1 MKYILL
7 MAITVLSLSAEV
19 VQKFDT
25 FLQTALKTSPYLH
38 SLSVDI
44 ERASQEGTLLQRYKN
59 PNLELEVSRFSPD
72 VGASENGQRVAILQ
86 PVRLWGVGDDKKQLA
101 NAIGDSAINTYVQK
115 RAAFIKNISLLYVG
129 YTQLKKFLTLA
140 EQTSSI
146 AKTIYAISSARYEA
160 GTISRGEMLQAKID
174 YDTVAVELDSFKLNA
189 QNSLYEIM
197 QYGGVEE
204 AVSLEDSYNFK
215 VVQTSKETN
224 PDIAKI
230 TAKKKEAL
238 ANASLNSNK
247 VEWLD
252 VFAEYEK
259 EPAQKIAR
267 VGVNIPLALFNT
279 KSEERQLALLSS
291 KKVDLQIKNATIKLN
306 AEIKK
311 LQKERVLLHSMQSK
325 NQKLLRDEEEL
336 LEMFQKAYKIANI
349 NLLALQDIKNR
360 VIKSQKALI
369 QINTALNKNAIYMN
383 YLQGHYND

>member
-1 MKYILL
+1 

-238 ANASLNSNK
+238 TNASLNSNK

-306 AEIKK
+306 AEIKR
-311 LQKERVLLHSMQSK
+311 LHKERVLLHSMQSK